1 MSYYRGWE
9 YARAGDYHKNLDPNW
24 SYTPT
29 YYKKMQFVKGI
40 LDNLPKDAKILDAG
54 CGEGVL
60 VEEYRNRGHNIE
72 GIDLN
77 YESEYV
83 RRGNI
88 LNLKETY
95 GENVFDLVLLLD
107 VFEHLSFGEQPQALA
122 EIHGVL
128 KPNGILIA
136 SIPNLA
142 HINSRFNFF
151 FRGVLDRSDTEL
163 NHIGERPLKENIRLI
178 KDAGFEIKAIKGIT
192 FTMPIVYRRI
202 ICRKPSWFRWLHD
215 LLQIFAF
222 PSLSM
227 LNIFVCVKRN
237 IKP

>member
-9 YARAGDYHKNLDPNW
+9 YAKAGDYHKNLNPDW
-24 SYTPT
+24 SYAPT
-29 YYKKMQFVKGI
+29 YYKKMQFVKEI
-40 LDNLPKDAKILDAG
+40 LGNLPKDAKILDAG

-60 VEEYRNRGHNIE
+60 VEEYRNRGYNIE

-83 RRGNI
+83 RKGSI

-151 FRGVLDRSDTEL
+151 FRGIFDRSDTEL

-215 LLQIFAF
+215 LLQILAF

-227 LNIFVCVKRN
+227 LNIFVCVKRGY
-237 IKP
+237 